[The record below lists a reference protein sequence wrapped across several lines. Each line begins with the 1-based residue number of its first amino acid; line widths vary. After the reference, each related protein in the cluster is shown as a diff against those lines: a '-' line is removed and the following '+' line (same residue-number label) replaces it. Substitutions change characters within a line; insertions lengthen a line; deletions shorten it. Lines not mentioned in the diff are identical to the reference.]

1 MIKNTSEWY
10 ADNLQKEEVGFDHQV
25 ATMPSVP
32 DPETLLSMEELRER
46 RLIDPRLPRT
56 YRNKVASVE
65 FVPWP
70 IEIRFCQPN
79 TSTNQTKSPPSI
91 RYWFRARG
99 KLSDEQALH
108 RCVAA
113 YASDLIFLQI
123 SLNPHREKGLKS
135 ASVSL
140 DHAMWFHRP
149 FRADDWLL
157 YVIDSP
163 NAHSA
168 RGFVVGRMF
177 TRKGEL
183 VVSLTQE
190 GLLRRARTPVSTVQ
204 SKL

>member
-1 MIKNTSEWY
+1 
-10 ADNLQKEEVGFDHQV
+10 
-25 ATMPSVP
+25 MPSVP

-79 TSTNQTKSPPSI
+79 TSTNQTKSPP
-91 RYWFRARG
+91 
-99 KLSDEQALH
+99 

-168 RGFVVGRMF
+168 RA
-177 TRKGEL
+177 
-183 VVSLTQE
+183 
-190 GLLRRARTPVSTVQ
+190 LLLDECSPGKESINASRFACAHGSHSSVIAIIERDYAVCNFYNYV
-204 SKL
+204 